1 MGLFSW
7 AGFRRAPK
15 SASGADPDERDDDA
29 VQRGVTALGRG
40 DFDTAVSAFRRA
52 LAIDCVSAANHVNL
66 AYALQ
71 QTSSE
76 AEALTLLRQ
85 AVALDP
91 ESFDALYMLGGAL
104 ERAQDLEAA
113 GTHLCS
119 AVALRPE
126 FEPARTDLCRVL
138 AAGGNAPAAREAI
151 MAAIALNPLNA
162 DFHHYLGNVCMAESD
177 PTGAVSS
184 YERALA
190 LQPDY
195 TVVHLNLGL
204 ARQARKEFDAA
215 VHCFERALALDPASR
230 DAHANLGLTRKAQGR
245 LTEAAASLQRALAL
259 APTHADTLNELG
271 GVYLDQGLLD
281 QAIDHYGRAIA
292 LHPKEPGGY
301 GNLGLALYEKGDLA
315 KAVAA
320 YRQGLSLGSVANIHE
335 NLAIALLRQGLA
347 HEAVD
352 QFRLA
357 LAAKPEDMNTRTNLA
372 AALTEA
378 SGPWA
383 GIEAYREILERHPDQ
398 LTAHSNLL
406 FNLTYAE
413 DCGPEQY
420 LEEARRFSAKL
431 TRGLLDPPARP
442 AVDRSRPLRIGFV
455 SGDFHGHP
463 VGYFLEGIL
472 GHLDLGRFELFAYPT
487 VAKFDALS
495 ARIRPRFKHWQLIK
509 GKSDEAAARLIRDD
523 AVDILI
529 DLAGHSGDNRLP
541 MFALRPAAVQISWLG
556 YFASTGVA
564 DMDYILVDE
573 RCVPLGQER
582 YLSEKAWRL
591 PDTRLCY
598 TPPPG
603 DVGPPVAPLPAL
615 ARKHI
620 TFGCFQ
626 RFQKISDAVLATWGQ
641 VFRAVP
647 NARLLLQCQQ
657 CVNPVFVERMLARLD
672 AVGIA
677 ADRVWTRPPAPHAE
691 YLQSYAQV
699 DIALDTFP
707 YNGGTT
713 TCEALWMGV
722 PTLTLCGESML
733 ARQGAA
739 LMSAAGLATWVAM
752 DEQEFVQKAVEFA
765 SDTASLA
772 SLRASLREQVRSSP
786 LFDTALFAKR
796 LEQALTAI
804 WHESAR

>member
-1 MGLFSW
+1 MRLFDW
-7 AGFRRAPK
+7 MKRRRTESPTPVPD
-15 SASGADPDERDDDA
+15 SAHGDPA
-29 VQRGVTALGRG
+29 QRGVAALGRG
-40 DFDTAVSAFRRA
+40 DFGAAVSAFRQA
-52 LAIDCVSAANHVNL
+52 LAIDSASAANHVNL

-71 QTSSE
+71 QTGSD
-76 AEALTLLRQ
+76 AEALTLLRN
-85 AVALDP
+85 AVDLDP

-104 ERAQDLEAA
+104 ERAQDLEGA
-113 GTHLCS
+113 GTHLRS
-119 AVALRPE
+119 ALALRPE

-138 AAGGNAPAAREAI
+138 AAGGDAPAAREAI
-151 MAAIALNPLNA
+151 LAAIALNPMNA

-177 PTGAVSS
+177 PAGAVLS
-184 YERALA
+184 YEHALT
-190 LQPDY
+190 LRPDY
-195 TVVHLNLGL
+195 TAVHLNLGL
-204 ARQARKEFDAA
+204 ARHTRKEFDAA
-215 VHCFERALALDPASR
+215 AHCFERALALDPASR
-230 DAHANLGLTRKAQGR
+230 DAHANLGLTRKVQGR
-245 LTEAAASLQRALAL
+245 FVEAAASLQRALTL
-259 APTHADTLNELG
+259 APADADTLNELG

-281 QAIDHYGRAIA
+281 QAIDYYGRAIA

-315 KAVAA
+315 GAVAA
-320 YRQGLSLGSVANIHE
+320 YRQGLSLRSVANIHD

-357 LAAKPEDMNTRTNLA
+357 LAAKPEDINTRTNLA

-378 SGPWA
+378 SGPSA
-383 GIEAYREILERHPDQ
+383 GIEAYREILECHPDQ
-398 LTAHSNLL
+398 LAAHSNLL

-413 DCGPEQY
+413 DCGPGQY
-420 LEEARRFSAKL
+420 LEEARRFSANL
-431 TRGLLDPPARP
+431 TRGLLDPPSRLA
-442 AVDRSRPLRIGFV
+442 ADRTGPLRIGFV
-455 SGDFHGHP
+455 SGDLHGHP
-463 VGYFLEGIL
+463 VGYFLEGVL
-472 GHLDLGRFELFAYPT
+472 RHLDPSRFELFAYPT
-487 VAKFDALS
+487 IAKFDALS
-495 ARIRPRFKHWQLIK
+495 ARIQPLFKGWHLIK
-509 GKSDEAAARLIRDD
+509 GMTDAVAARLIRDD
-523 AVDILI
+523 AIDILI
-529 DLAGHSGDNRLP
+529 DLAGHTGDNRLP
-541 MFALRPAAVQISWLG
+541 MFALRPAPVQISWLG

-564 DMDYILVDE
+564 EMDYILVDE
-573 RCVPLGQER
+573 ACVPAGQEC

-603 DVGPPVAPLPAL
+603 DVAPPVTPLPAL
-615 ARKHI
+615 ARGHI

-641 VFRAVP
+641 VFLALP
-647 NARLLLQCQQ
+647 DARLLLQCQQ
-657 CVNPVFVERMLARLD
+657 CVNPMFVERMLDRLD

-677 ADRVWTRPPAPHAE
+677 ADRVWTRPAAPHSE

-722 PTLTLCGESML
+722 PTLTLCGDSML

-739 LMSAAGLATWVAM
+739 LMGAAGLSDWVAANA
-752 DEQEFVQKAVEFA
+752 QEFVQKAAEFA
-765 SDTASLA
+765 GDPESLA
-772 SLRASLREQVRSSP
+772 RLRASLRERVRSCP

-796 LEQALTAI
+796 LEQALADI
-804 WHESAR
+804 WQESAR